1 MLAEV
6 GRAEEGHGAELAGEG
21 LRVRVGV
28 HVCLQVTALGERLVA
43 HAALMRPNIKK
54 FRCRN
59 SSITNLFIHPH
70 SQTQILGPFENIN
83 LKFILTRLAKSI
95 PPAT

>member
-59 SSITNLFIHPH
+59 SSITT
-70 SQTQILGPFENIN
+70 SS
-83 LKFILTRLAKSI
+83 FILTLKLKSWVRLKTLI
-95 PPAT
+95 

>member
-43 HAALMRPNIKK
+43 HAALMRPNIEK
-54 FRCRN
+54 N
-59 SSITNLFIHPH
+59 LDAETALLPASSITP
-70 SQTQILGPFENIN
+70 SC
-83 LKFILTRLAKSI
+83 
-95 PPAT
+95 